1 MTIRISSNQVLDVG
15 IDSMNNS
22 LNDATAWQQRI
33 TSGKNYSK
41 ASDNIYAVSRGVEL
55 NFDLSR
61 LQMYK
66 SNQKMA
72 TSLHDNAQT
81 QMDSI
86 LNQLTTLKQL
96 FVQAQNTAL
105 SPANYNALKIQAE
118 VTRDTILSQ
127 MVAKDASGRAIFP
140 SEVHKVQIE
149 PNVEVDSGI
158 NFEMAFG
165 VGGWGG
171 SEPRSSELYSSLD
184 SFVNYLDARANGAQ
198 AISEEAA
205 TISAN
210 LNASFD
216 QLMAAQQTSG
226 AISNQVDR
234 SNSAMNTLGT
244 QLTAATSAIL
254 DTDMAEATAA
264 YTRSQTLLNAAQA
277 MFARLQQSN
286 LFSKL

>member
-1 MTIRISSNQVLDVG
+1 MAIRISSNQVLDAG

-22 LNDATAWQQRI
+22 LVDATAWQKRI
-33 TSGKNYSK
+33 SSGKNYTK

-55 NFDLSR
+55 DFDISR
-61 LQMYK
+61 LKMFK
-66 SNQKMA
+66 SNQDIV
-72 TSLHDNAQT
+72 TSFHDNAQT

-96 FVQAQNTAL
+96 FVQAQNSAL
-105 SPANYNALKIQAE
+105 SPANYNALRIQAE
-118 VTRDTILSQ
+118 TTRDTILSQ
-127 MVAKDASGRAIFP
+127 MVAKDASGHAIFP
-140 SEVHKVQIE
+140 GEVGKVQIE
-149 PNVEVDSGI
+149 PNVMVDSGV

-165 VGGWGG
+165 IGGLQGQAP
-171 SEPRSSELYSSLD
+171 ESSELYTSVD
-184 SFVNYLDARANGAQ
+184 NFVNYLYARANGAD
-198 AISEEAA
+198 AIKEEAMI
-205 TISAN
+205 ISDN

-226 AISNQVDR
+226 AISSQADR
-234 SNSAMNTLGT
+234 SKNAMTSLGT
-244 QLTAATSAIL
+244 ELAAASSAIL

>member
-1 MTIRISSNQVLDVG
+1 MTIRISSNQVLDAG

-22 LNDATAWQQRI
+22 LIDATAWQKRI
-33 TSGKNYSK
+33 SSGKNYTK

-55 NFDLSR
+55 DFDIAR
-61 LQMYK
+61 LKMFK
-66 SNQKMA
+66 NNQDMV

-81 QMDSI
+81 QMESI
-86 LNQLTTLKQL
+86 LNQMTTLKQL
-96 FVQAQNTAL
+96 FVQSQNTAL
-105 SPANYNALKIQAE
+105 SPSQYNALKIQAE

-127 MVAKDASGRAIFP
+127 MAAKDASGHSIFP
-140 SEVHKVQIE
+140 SVVNQVQIE
-149 PNVEVDSGI
+149 PNVMVNSGVQF
-158 NFEMAFG
+158 NLAFG
-165 VGGWGG
+165 IGG
-171 SEPRSSELYSSLD
+171 SGSDPQSSELFSSLD
-184 SFVNYLDARANGAQ
+184 SFVGYLEARAQGSQ
-198 AISEEAA
+198 AIPEEAVF
-205 TISAN
+205 ISAS

-226 AISNQVDR
+226 AISSQLDH
-234 SNSAMNTLGT
+234 SKSAMIALGT
-244 QLTAATSAIL
+244 EFAAASSAVL

>member
-22 LNDATAWQQRI
+22 LNDATAWQKKI
-33 TSGKNYSK
+33 SSGKNYSK

-55 NFDLSR
+55 KFDLSR

-171 SEPRSSELYSSLD
+171 LEPRSSELYTSLD

-205 TISAN
+205 TISAS

>member
-22 LNDATAWQQRI
+22 LNDATAWQKRI
-33 TSGKNYSK
+33 SSGKNYSK

>member
-22 LNDATAWQQRI
+22 LNDATAWQKRI
-33 TSGKNYSK
+33 SSGKNYSK

-171 SEPRSSELYSSLD
+171 LEPRSSELYSSLD

>member
-22 LNDATAWQQRI
+22 LNDATAWQKKI
-33 TSGKNYSK
+33 SSGKNYSK

-171 SEPRSSELYSSLD
+171 LEPRSSELYSSLD

-216 QLMAAQQTSG
+216 QLMSAQQTSG

>member
-22 LNDATAWQQRI
+22 LIDATVWQKRI
-33 TSGKNYSK
+33 SSGKNYSK

-66 SNQKMA
+66 SNQKMV

-149 PNVEVDSGI
+149 PNVEVESGI

-171 SEPRSSELYSSLD
+171 LEPRSSELYSSLD

-198 AISEEAA
+198 AISEEAV
-205 TISAN
+205 TISAS

-216 QLMAAQQTSG
+216 QLMAAQQISG
-226 AISNQVDR
+226 AISNQIDR

>member
-22 LNDATAWQQRI
+22 LNDATVWQKRI
-33 TSGKNYSK
+33 SSGKNYSK

-171 SEPRSSELYSSLD
+171 LEPRSSELYTSLD

-205 TISAN
+205 TISAS

>member
-33 TSGKNYSK
+33 SSGKNYSK

-105 SPANYNALKIQAE
+105 SPANYNAIKIQAE

-165 VGGWGG
+165 IGGWGG
-171 SEPRSSELYSSLD
+171 LEPRSSELYSSLD

-205 TISAN
+205 TISAS

-216 QLMAAQQTSG
+216 QLMAAQQISG